1 MGFYGRIAQPG
12 VKRPRVNQDQDNA
25 TRIKSRVQNERICTR
40 DEVYGRKPQIQPEFR
55 RRQRCLSDLKNRDVT
70 GIAHDV

>member
-1 MGFYGRIAQPG
+1 MNGSAHGTDDFE
-12 VKRPRVNQDQDNA
+12 
-25 TRIKSRVQNERICTR
+25 SRREQKDLFCTR
-40 DEVYGRKPQIQPEFR
+40 DEVYGRKQLQIRPEFR